1 MQTRKHATDNPL
13 LTVSIVLAVVM
24 LLTASISHNGFAQEQ
39 QQQANTSNGTNA
51 TQTPPTNATQEPQP
65 STTTSDSGVKKTLRL
80 GYFPNINHAQAVI
93 GIGNGDFQKALGDDV
108 NVETYVF
115 NAGPSAIESLLA
127 KRIDASY
134 IGPNP
139 AINGYVVSDGKDVR
153 VIAGATS
160 AGASFGVRNDSGINS
175 VTDLGSKKFASP
187 QLGNTQD
194 VALRK
199 YLADNGFN
207 TVENGG
213 NVTVLPI
220 ANADILTTFLKK
232 EIDGAWVPEPW
243 ATRLVN
249 EASGKILVDERDLWP
264 PKGKFVTAHIIVRP
278 DYLKE
283 NPDVIKNMLV
293 AHVNETQWINENMDE
308 VPKMFNTQLQKL
320 TGKTIPED
328 VLSEALTRLEF
339 TNDPIKLSLFQS
351 ANDAYDL
358 GFLAKGEERPN
369 LFGIYDLALLNQVL
383 SEKGLPTIGDTGG
396 PTLSSNNTGPRQGL
410 TDVA

>member
-1 MQTRKHATDNPL
+1 T
-13 LTVSIVLAVVM
+13 
-24 LLTASISHNGFAQEQ
+24 FAQ
-39 QQQANTSNGTNA
+39 
-51 TQTPPTNATQEPQP
+51 TQKE
-65 STTTSDSGVKKTLRL
+65 SLRL
-80 GYFPNINHAQAVI
+80 GYFPNINHAQGVI
-93 GIGNGDFQKALGDDV
+93 GIGDGSFQKTLGD
-108 NVETYVF
+108 NVTLETFVF

-127 KRIDASY
+127 GRLDASY

-139 AINGYVVSDGKDVR
+139 AINGYVVSDGQAVR

-160 AGASFGVRNDSGINS
+160 AGASFVVRNDSGINS
-175 VTDLGSKKFASP
+175 VQDLGSKKFASP

-199 YLADNGFN
+199 YLTDNGFN

-249 EASGKILVDERDLWP
+249 EAGGKIFVDERDLWP
-264 PKGKFVTAHIIVRP
+264 PEGKFVTAHLIVSP
-278 DYLKE
+278 GYLEE
-283 NPDVIKNMLV
+283 NPDVIKRLLA
-293 AHVNETQWINENMDE
+293 AHVNETQWINEHKNE
-308 VPKMFNTQLQKL
+308 VPTVFNTELQKL
-320 TGKTIPED
+320 TGQTIPED
-328 VLSEALTRLEF
+328 VLTEALTRLEF
-339 TNDPIKLSLFQS
+339 TNDPIKLSFFQS

-358 GFLAKGEERPN
+358 GFLAKGQERPN
-369 LFGIYDLALLNQVL
+369 LSGIYDLELLDQVL

-396 PTLSSNNTGPRQGL
+396 QILSSNNTGQSQGL

>member
-1 MQTRKHATDNPL
+1 MMGNPL
-13 LTVSIVLAVVM
+13 LTVSVVLVVGVM
-24 LLTASISHNGFAQEQ
+24 LLNASITHTAFAQAQKE
-39 QQQANTSNGTNA
+39 
-51 TQTPPTNATQEPQP
+51 
-65 STTTSDSGVKKTLRL
+65 TLRL
-80 GYFPNINHAQAVI
+80 GYFPNINHAQGVI
-93 GIGNGDFQKALGDDV
+93 GIGDGSFQKMLGD
-108 NVETYVF
+108 NVTLETFVF

-127 KRIDASY
+127 GRLDASY

-139 AINGYVVSDGKDVR
+139 AINGYVVSDGQAVR

-160 AGASFGVRNDSGINS
+160 AGASFVVRNDSGINS
-175 VTDLGSKKFASP
+175 VQDLGGKKFASP

-199 YLADNGFN
+199 YLTDNGFN

-249 EASGKILVDERDLWP
+249 EAGGKIFVDERDLWP
-264 PKGKFVTAHIIVRP
+264 PEGKFVTAHLIVSP
-278 DYLKE
+278 SYLKD
-283 NPDVIKNMLV
+283 NPDVIKRLLT
-293 AHVNETQWINENMDE
+293 AHVNETQWINEHKDE
-308 VPKMFNTQLQKL
+308 VPTVFNTELQKL
-320 TGKTIPED
+320 TGQTIPED
-328 VLSEALTRLEF
+328 VLTEALTRLEF

-358 GFLAKGEERPN
+358 GFLAKGQEWPN
-369 LFGIYDLALLNQVL
+369 LSGIYDLALLDQVL
-383 SEKGLPTIGDTGG
+383 SEKGLTTIENKAEPALGTNTTGQ
-396 PTLSSNNTGPRQGL
+396 SQGL

>member
-1 MQTRKHATDNPL
+1 MSTRKLVMGNPL
-13 LTVSIVLAVVM
+13 LTVLVVLVIVAG
-24 LLTASISHNGFAQEQ
+24 LLTTNISHNGFAQQ
-39 QQQANTSNGTNA
+39 Q
-51 TQTPPTNATQEPQP
+51 
-65 STTTSDSGVKKTLRL
+65 KTLRL

-93 GIGNGDFQKALGDDV
+93 GVGNGDFQKALGD
-108 NVETYVF
+108 NVALETYVF
-115 NAGPSAIESLLA
+115 NAGPSAIEALLA

-160 AGASFGVRNDSGINS
+160 AGASFVVRNDSGINS
-175 VTDLGSKKFASP
+175 AVDLGGKKFASP

-199 YLADNGFN
+199 YIVDNGFN

-213 NVTVLPI
+213 NVTILPI
-220 ANADILTTFLKK
+220 ANADILTAFLKK
-232 EIDGAWVPEPW
+232 EIDGAWIPEPW

-249 EASGKILVDERDLWP
+249 EANGKILIDERDLWP
-264 PKGKFVTAHIIVRP
+264 PEGKFVTAHIIVRP

-283 NPDVIKNMLV
+283 NPDVIKNLLA
-293 AHVNETQWINENMDE
+293 AHVNETQWINENKDE
-308 VPKMFNTQLQKL
+308 VPKVFNTELQKL
-320 TGKTIPED
+320 TGKTIPEN

-339 TNDPIKLSLFQS
+339 TNDPIKLSLYQS

-358 GFLAKGEERPN
+358 GFLAKGKERPN
-369 LFGIYDLALLNQVL
+369 LSGIYDLSLLNQVL
-383 SEKGLPTIGDTGG
+383 CEKGLPTIGDTGV
-396 PTLSSNNTGPRQGL
+396 PTLPSNNTGASQGL

>member
-1 MQTRKHATDNPL
+1 MSVNTNMQIIRRTRTRTRKHATDSIML
-13 LTVSIVLAVVM
+13 AVSIVSVVVVITM
-24 LLTASISHNGFAQEQ
+24 LLNASITHTAFAQAQ
-39 QQQANTSNGTNA
+39 
-51 TQTPPTNATQEPQP
+51 
-65 STTTSDSGVKKTLRL
+65 KTLRL
-80 GYFPNINHAQAVI
+80 GYFPNINHAQGVI
-93 GIGNGDFQKALGDDV
+93 GIGDGSFQKTLGD
-108 NVETYVF
+108 NVTLETFVF

-127 KRIDASY
+127 GRLDASY

-139 AINGYVVSDGKDVR
+139 AINGYVVSDGQAVR

-160 AGASFGVRNDSGINS
+160 AGASFVVRNDSGINS
-175 VTDLGSKKFASP
+175 VQDLGGKKFASP

-199 YLADNGFN
+199 YLTDNGFN

-232 EIDGAWVPEPW
+232 EIAGAWVPEPW

-249 EASGKILVDERDLWP
+249 EAGGKIFVDERDLWP
-264 PKGKFVTAHIIVRP
+264 PEGKFVTAHLIVSP
-278 DYLKE
+278 KYLKE
-283 NPDVIKNMLV
+283 NPDVIKRLLT
-293 AHVNETQWINENMDE
+293 AHVNETQWINEHKDE
-308 VPKMFNTQLQKL
+308 VPTVFNTELKKL
-320 TGKTIPED
+320 TGQTIPED
-328 VLSEALTRLEF
+328 VLTEALTRLEF

-358 GFLAKGEERPN
+358 GFLAKGQERPN
-369 LFGIYDLALLNQVL
+369 LSGIYDLALLDQVL

-396 PTLSSNNTGPRQGL
+396 QILSSNNTGQSQGL

>member
-1 MQTRKHATDNPL
+1 MSTRKFVMGNPL
-13 LTVSIVLAVVM
+13 LTVSVVLVVGVM
-24 LLTASISHNGFAQEQ
+24 LLNASITHTAFAQAQ
-39 QQQANTSNGTNA
+39 
-51 TQTPPTNATQEPQP
+51 
-65 STTTSDSGVKKTLRL
+65 KTLRL
-80 GYFPNINHAQAVI
+80 GYFPNINHAQGVI
-93 GIGNGDFQKALGDDV
+93 GIGDGSFQKTLGD
-108 NVETYVF
+108 NVTLETFVF

-127 KRIDASY
+127 GRIDATY

-139 AINGYVVSDGKDVR
+139 AINGYVVSNGLADR

-160 AGASFGVRNDSGINS
+160 GGASFVVRNDSGINS
-175 VTDLGSKKFASP
+175 VQDLGGKKFASP

-194 VALRK
+194 IALRK
-199 YLADNGFN
+199 YLSDNGFN

-249 EASGKILVDERDLWP
+249 EAGGFILIDERDLWP
-264 PKGKFVTAHIIVRP
+264 PEGKFVTAHLIVST
-278 DYLKE
+278 DYLRE
-283 NPDVIKNMLV
+283 NPDVIKRLLA
-293 AHVNETQWINENMDE
+293 AHVNETQWINEHKDE
-308 VPKMFNTQLQKL
+308 VSTVFNTELKKL
-320 TGKTIPED
+320 TGQTIPEG
-328 VLSEALTRLEF
+328 VLTEALTRLEF

-358 GFLAKGEERPN
+358 GFLAEGQERPN
-369 LFGIYDLALLNQVL
+369 LSGIYDLTLLDQVL
-383 SEKGLPTIGDTGG
+383 SEKGLPTIGDTAQ
-396 PTLSSNNTGPRQGL
+396 TLTTNNATDQSQGL

>member
-1 MQTRKHATDNPL
+1 MSTREFAVANHL
-13 LTVSIVLAVVM
+13 LPASVVTIVAVM
-24 LLTASISHNGFAQEQ
+24 LLVMMLFASITHTADAQAQ
-39 QQQANTSNGTNA
+39 
-51 TQTPPTNATQEPQP
+51 
-65 STTTSDSGVKKTLRL
+65 KTLRL
-80 GYFPNINHAQAVI
+80 GYFPNINHAQGVI
-93 GIGNGDFQKALGDDV
+93 GIGDGSFQKTLGN
-108 NVETYVF
+108 NVSLETFVF

-127 KRIDASY
+127 GRLDASY

-139 AINGYVVSDGKDVR
+139 AINGYVVSDGQAVR
-153 VIAGATS
+153 VISGATS
-160 AGASFGVRNDSGINS
+160 AGASFVVRNDSGINS
-175 VTDLGSKKFASP
+175 IQDLGGKKFASP

-199 YLADNGFN
+199 YLSNNGFN

-249 EASGKILVDERDLWP
+249 EAGGKIFVDERELWP
-264 PKGKFVTAHIIVRP
+264 PEGKFVTAHLIVSP
-278 DYLKE
+278 HYLKE
-283 NPDVIKNMLV
+283 NPDVIRRLLA
-293 AHVNETQWINENMDE
+293 AHVNETQWINEHKSE
-308 VPKMFNTQLQKL
+308 LPLAFNTELQKL
-320 TGKTIPED
+320 TGQTIPED
-328 VLSEALTRLEF
+328 VLTEAVTRLEF

-369 LFGIYDLALLNQVL
+369 LSGIYDLALLDQVL
-383 SEKGLPTIGDTGG
+383 SEKELPTIESTATS
-396 PTLSSNNTGPRQGL
+396 TLDGNATSQSQGL

>member
-1 MQTRKHATDNPL
+1 MSTREFAVGNHL
-13 LTVSIVLAVVM
+13 LPASVVTIVAVM
-24 LLTASISHNGFAQEQ
+24 LLVMLLLASITHTADAQAQ
-39 QQQANTSNGTNA
+39 
-51 TQTPPTNATQEPQP
+51 
-65 STTTSDSGVKKTLRL
+65 KTLRL
-80 GYFPNINHAQAVI
+80 GYFPNINHAQGVI
-93 GIGNGDFQKALGDDV
+93 GIGDGSFQKTLGN
-108 NVETYVF
+108 NVSLETFVF

-127 KRIDASY
+127 GRLDASY

-139 AINGYVVSDGKDVR
+139 AINGYVVSDGQAVR
-153 VIAGATS
+153 VISGATS
-160 AGASFGVRNDSGINS
+160 AGASFVVRNDSGINS
-175 VTDLGSKKFASP
+175 IQDLGGKKFASP

-199 YLADNGFN
+199 YLSNNGFN

-249 EASGKILVDERDLWP
+249 EAGGKIFVDERELWP
-264 PKGKFVTAHIIVRP
+264 PEGKFVTAHLIVSP

-283 NPDVIKNMLV
+283 NPDVIRRLLA
-293 AHVNETQWINENMDE
+293 AHVNETQWINEHKSE
-308 VPKMFNTQLQKL
+308 LPLAFNTELQKL
-320 TGKTIPED
+320 TGQTIPED
-328 VLSEALTRLEF
+328 VLTEAITRLEF
-339 TNDPIKLSLFQS
+339 TYDPIKLSLFQS

-369 LFGIYDLALLNQVL
+369 LSGIYDLALLDQVL
-383 SEKGLPTIGDTGG
+383 SEKGLPTVESTATS
-396 PTLSSNNTGPRQGL
+396 TLDGNATSQSQGL

>member
-1 MQTRKHATDNPL
+1 MSVNTNMQIIRRTRTRKHATDRIML
-13 LTVSIVLAVVM
+13 AVSIVSVVVVITM
-24 LLTASISHNGFAQEQ
+24 LLNASITHTAFAQAQ
-39 QQQANTSNGTNA
+39 
-51 TQTPPTNATQEPQP
+51 
-65 STTTSDSGVKKTLRL
+65 KTLRL
-80 GYFPNINHAQAVI
+80 GYFPNINHAQGVI
-93 GIGNGDFQKALGDDV
+93 GIGDGSFQKTLGD
-108 NVETYVF
+108 NVTLETFVF

-127 KRIDASY
+127 GRLDASY

-139 AINGYVVSDGKDVR
+139 AINGYVVSDGQAVR

-160 AGASFGVRNDSGINS
+160 AGASFVVRNDSGINS
-175 VTDLGSKKFASP
+175 VQDLGGKKFASP

-199 YLADNGFN
+199 YLTDNGFN

-232 EIDGAWVPEPW
+232 EIAGAWVPEPW

-249 EASGKILVDERDLWP
+249 EAVGKIFVDERDLWP
-264 PKGKFVTAHIIVRP
+264 PEGKFVTAHLIVSP
-278 DYLKE
+278 KYLKE
-283 NPDVIKNMLV
+283 NPDVIKRLLT
-293 AHVNETQWINENMDE
+293 AHVNETQWINEHKDE
-308 VPKMFNTQLQKL
+308 VPTVFNTELKKL
-320 TGKTIPED
+320 TGQTIPED
-328 VLSEALTRLEF
+328 VLTEALTRLEF

-358 GFLAKGEERPN
+358 GYLAKGQERPN
-369 LFGIYDLALLNQVL
+369 LSGIYDLALLDQVL

-396 PTLSSNNTGPRQGL
+396 QILSSNNTGQSQGL

>member
-1 MQTRKHATDNPL
+1 MSVNTNMQIIRRTRTKTRKHATDSIML
-13 LTVSIVLAVVM
+13 AVSIVSVVM
-24 LLTASISHNGFAQEQ
+24 VITMLLNASITHTAFAQAQ
-39 QQQANTSNGTNA
+39 
-51 TQTPPTNATQEPQP
+51 
-65 STTTSDSGVKKTLRL
+65 KTLRL
-80 GYFPNINHAQAVI
+80 GYFPNVNHAQGVI
-93 GIGNGDFQKALGDDV
+93 GIGDGSFQKTLGD
-108 NVETYVF
+108 NVTLETFVF

-127 KRIDASY
+127 GRLDASY

-139 AINGYVVSDGKDVR
+139 AINGYVVSDGQAVR

-160 AGASFGVRNDSGINS
+160 AGASFVVRNDSGINS
-175 VTDLGSKKFASP
+175 VQDLGGKKFASP

-199 YLADNGFN
+199 YLTDNGFN

-232 EIDGAWVPEPW
+232 EIAGAWVPEPW

-249 EASGKILVDERDLWP
+249 EAGGKIFVDERDLWP
-264 PKGKFVTAHIIVRP
+264 PEGKFVTAHLIVSP
-278 DYLKE
+278 KYLKE
-283 NPDVIKNMLV
+283 NPDVIKRLLT
-293 AHVNETQWINENMDE
+293 AHVNETQWINEHKDE
-308 VPKMFNTQLQKL
+308 VPTVFNTELKKL
-320 TGKTIPED
+320 TGQTIPED
-328 VLSEALTRLEF
+328 VLTEALTRLEF

-358 GFLAKGEERPN
+358 GFLAKGQERPN
-369 LFGIYDLALLNQVL
+369 LSGIYDLALLDQVL
-383 SEKGLPTIGDTGG
+383 NEKGLPTIGDTGG
-396 PTLSSNNTGPRQGL
+396 QIVSSNNTGQSQGL

>member
-1 MQTRKHATDNPL
+1 MSVNTNMQIIIRTSTRTRKHTTDSIML
-13 LTVSIVLAVVM
+13 AVSIVSVVVIITM
-24 LLTASISHNGFAQEQ
+24 LLKASITHTAFAQAQ
-39 QQQANTSNGTNA
+39 
-51 TQTPPTNATQEPQP
+51 
-65 STTTSDSGVKKTLRL
+65 KTLRL
-80 GYFPNINHAQAVI
+80 GYFPNINHAQGVI
-93 GIGNGDFQKALGDDV
+93 GIGDGSFQKTLGD
-108 NVETYVF
+108 NVTLEIFVF

-127 KRIDASY
+127 GRLDASY

-139 AINGYVVSDGKDVR
+139 AINGYVVSDGQAVR
-153 VIAGATS
+153 VIVGATS
-160 AGASFGVRNDSGINS
+160 AGASFVVRNDSGINS
-175 VTDLGSKKFASP
+175 VQDLEGKKFASP

-199 YLADNGFN
+199 YLTDNGFN

-232 EIDGAWVPEPW
+232 EIAGAWVPEPW

-249 EASGKILVDERDLWP
+249 EAGGKIFVDERDLWP
-264 PKGKFVTAHIIVRP
+264 PEGKFVTAHLIVSP
-278 DYLKE
+278 KYLKE
-283 NPDVIKNMLV
+283 NPDVIKKLLT
-293 AHVNETQWINENMDE
+293 AHVNETQWINEHKDE
-308 VPKMFNTQLQKL
+308 VPTVFNTELKKL
-320 TGKTIPED
+320 TGQTIPED
-328 VLSEALTRLEF
+328 VLTEALTRLEF

-358 GFLAKGEERPN
+358 GFLAKGQERPN
-369 LFGIYDLALLNQVL
+369 LSGIYDLALLDQVL

-396 PTLSSNNTGPRQGL
+396 QIVSSNNTGQSQGL

>member
-1 MQTRKHATDNPL
+1 MSVNTNMQIRRTRTRIRAISSVM
-13 LTVSIVLAVVM
+13 LTVSVVSVVVVVTM
-24 LLTASISHNGFAQEQ
+24 LLTACIIHTAFAQAQ
-39 QQQANTSNGTNA
+39 
-51 TQTPPTNATQEPQP
+51 
-65 STTTSDSGVKKTLRL
+65 KTLRL
-80 GYFPNINHAQAVI
+80 GYFPNINHAQGVI
-93 GIGNGDFQKALGDDV
+93 GIGDGSFQKSLGD
-108 NVETYVF
+108 NVTLETFVF

-127 KRIDASY
+127 GRLDASY

-139 AINGYVVSDGKDVR
+139 AINGYVVSDGQAVR

-160 AGASFGVRNDSGINS
+160 AGASFVVRNDSGINS
-175 VTDLGSKKFASP
+175 VQDLGGKKFASP

-199 YLADNGFN
+199 YLTDNGFN

-232 EIDGAWVPEPW
+232 EIAGAWVPEPW

-249 EASGKILVDERDLWP
+249 EAGGKIFIDERDLWP
-264 PKGKFVTAHIIVRP
+264 PEGKFVTAHLIVSP
-278 DYLKE
+278 EYLKE
-283 NPDVIKNMLV
+283 NPDVIKRLLT
-293 AHVNETQWINENMDE
+293 AHANETQWINEHKAE
-308 VPKMFNTQLQKL
+308 VPTVFNTELEKL
-320 TGKTIPED
+320 TGQTIPED
-328 VLSEALTRLEF
+328 VLTEALTRLEF

-358 GFLAKGEERPN
+358 GFLAKGQERPN
-369 LFGIYDLALLNQVL
+369 LAGIYDLALLDQVL
-383 SEKGLPTIGDTGG
+383 SEKGLPTIEDTGG
-396 PTLSSNNTGPRQGL
+396 QILSSNNTGKSQGL